1 MFYNKKTKGI
11 VKAVW
16 TVVAILVIISMV
28 LLYTPI
34 FNINFNSGHF

>member
-1 MFYNKKTKGI
+1 MLFNKKTKGV

-28 LLYTPI
+28 LLYAPI
-34 FNINFNSGHF
+34 F

>member
-1 MFYNKKTKGI
+1 MLYNKKTKG
-11 VKAVW
+11 VMKVVW
-16 TVVAILVIISMV
+16 GVVAFLVIISMV